1 MEEEEEEDRD
11 RCVSVRGFILHD
23 RNTRNL
29 LQMHS
34 RVNASLSPLRPFFS
48 KGFSLLPPLL
58 SFAVPSLVLLPS
70 PLRASLFVVVVV
82 FFFSLLLLSR

>member
-1 MEEEEEEDRD
+1 MGGFDDVDGVCVCVKEEEEIEEEEEEEEDRD

-34 RVNASLSPLRPFFS
+34 RVKRFSFSPP
-48 KGFSLLPPLL
+48 
-58 SFAVPSLVLLPS
+58 
-70 PLRASLFVVVVV
+70 
-82 FFFSLLLLSR
+82 SLLL